1 MRKHAFCIY
10 ENKGADQLQGN
21 RAADQHICFSY
32 VDRTI
37 PLLPKSEISTVKPSS
52 VVAQPGLC
60 RTWLETPKTGLLSL
74 QLTYIR
80 LLLFQWYEPSIVPLS
95 ECLKDTVNRVIPY
108 WQDVIVPTIK
118 VCS

>member
-1 MRKHAFCIY
+1 MRKHNFCMY
-10 ENKGADQLQGN
+10 ENKGADQLHHN
-21 RAADQHICFSY
+21 RAADQHICFHYIDS
-32 VDRTI
+32 TI
-37 PLLPKSEISTVKPSS
+37 PLLHKSEISTLMPSS
-52 VVAQPGLC
+52 VVAQPALC
-60 RTWLETPKTGLLSL
+60 RKPRRQVYSRHSSHI
-74 QLTYIR
+74 IR